1 MEFLKKIKNY
11 FQKTDLF
18 LWLMT
23 IIAVI
28 YSIVLINSLQRAS
41 DYNYI
46 NTQIIG
52 IVIGLILAII
62 ISCIDYKYILQ
73 AWWVFAA
80 LSIILL
86 ALVFLFGRQVEGTD
100 DVAWI
105 YLGPISIQ
113 PTEFI
118 KVFFI
123 ITFSK
128 HMQVLKET
136 EKIKTLFGVI
146 TLLIHIAIPVVLIHL
161 QGEDGTVL
169 VLLFMFIIMTFL
181 GGVQLRY
188 FIILLVI
195 AAAAIPLSWNFLLS
209 EDQKNRFMVLF
220 DLDGASIKNYGWQQ
234 YQGKVSIASGY
245 LNGSGLGNG
254 KRVESLIVPEQENDF
269 IFTVAGEELGFIG
282 CAILLIILL
291 AIIIRVVFISLKA
304 RDYQGK
310 IICIG
315 VFSMLATQVI
325 INIGMVLGF
334 FPVIGITLP
343 FFSSG
348 GTSIIAT
355 LMTVGLAQSVYFRK
369 NDIEEE
375 NGVLKQNKFKYIKNT
390 NNEY

>member
-23 IIAVI
+23 IIAII

-52 IVIGLILAII
+52 IVIGFVLAII
-62 ISCIDYKYILQ
+62 ISCIDYKYFLQ

-86 ALVFLFGRQVEGTD
+86 VLVFIFGRQVEGTD

-128 HMQVLKET
+128 HMQVLKDT
-136 EKIKTLFGVI
+136 EKIETLFGVI

-188 FIILLVI
+188 FIILLVM

-220 DLDGASIKNYGWQQ
+220 DLDGGTIKNYGWQQ

-269 IFTVAGEELGFIG
+269 IFTVAGEELGFVG

-291 AIIIRVVFISLKA
+291 VIIIKVIFISLKA

-348 GTSIIAT
+348 GTSIIAV

-369 NDIEEE
+369 DDIEEE
-375 NGVLKQNKFKYIKNT
+375 NGVLKQNKFKYIKNI